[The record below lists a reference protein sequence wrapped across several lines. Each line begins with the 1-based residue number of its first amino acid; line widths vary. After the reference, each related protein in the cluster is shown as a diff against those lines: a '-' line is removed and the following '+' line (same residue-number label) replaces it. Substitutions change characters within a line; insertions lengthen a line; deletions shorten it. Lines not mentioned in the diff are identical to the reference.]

1 MKDKKP
7 DLIISG
13 VNMGRNIADDILYS
27 GTVGAAMEGAL
38 NGIKS
43 IALSQQYSKET
54 YSSNNPFK
62 CATKYGLDICKKI
75 LKDNPFSNSKFMGF
89 YNINF
94 PSCSTKEVKGI
105 KICNSG
111 KRKKATFEMVPQS
124 KSTERNFLWIKHN
137 QQNSQSLK
145 KIDEHYLDKNFITIS
160 ALKTDLSWK
169 EKNKKLI
176 KIFS

>member
-62 CATKYGLDICKKI
+62 CATKYGLNICKKI
-75 LKDNPFSNSKFMGF
+75 LKVCKL
-89 YNINF
+89 YEYRYYL
-94 PSCSTKEVKGI
+94 ST
-105 KICNSG
+105 
-111 KRKKATFEMVPQS
+111 
-124 KSTERNFLWIKHN
+124 
-137 QQNSQSLK
+137 
-145 KIDEHYLDKNFITIS
+145 YL
-160 ALKTDLSWK
+160 L
-169 EKNKKLI
+169 ELI
-176 KIFS
+176 FGVSDTS

>member
-1 MKDKKP
+1 
-7 DLIISG
+7 
-13 VNMGRNIADDILYS
+13 
-27 GTVGAAMEGAL
+27 
-38 NGIKS
+38 
-43 IALSQQYSKET
+43 
-54 YSSNNPFK
+54 
-62 CATKYGLDICKKI
+62 
-75 LKDNPFSNSKFMGF
+75 MGF

-137 QQNSQSLK
+137 QQNSQSSK